1 MGDYIDALSF
11 SRTGYSVVLERDI
24 DETDVNSY
32 NIVMLRAWHGNMDIQ
47 ICLDFFAIITYIT
60 EYIAKMDAALME
72 VLKSVLE
79 KNADL
84 SNKEKMTLVANVFQ
98 THRQI
103 GEAEAFYKLIPN
115 LKLKDSNMTTVAL
128 HRHSR

>member
-1 MGDYIDALSF
+1 MKKYNKNEESKEEYKKNKEIRIQEILDLAGVTMADYIDALSY

-32 NIVMLRAWHGNMDIQ
+32 NIEMLRAWNGNMDIQ

-60 EYIAKMDAALME
+60 EYIAKMDAALMD

-79 KNADL
+79 KIAVML
-84 SNKEKMTLVANVFQ
+84 NKEKMGLVANVLQ
-98 THRQI
+98 THR
-103 GEAEAFYKLIPN
+103 
-115 LKLKDSNMTTVAL
+115 
-128 HRHSR
+128 